1 MKIEKKSKAWLEY
14 QEFINDIVIESI
26 SKAILTSMNALGN
39 LVDVQKKR
47 DANYYPWFEISVQ
60 LSERKIQL

>member
-1 MKIEKKSKAWLEY
+1 
-14 QEFINDIVIESI
+14 
-26 SKAILTSMNALGN
+26 MNALGN

-60 LSERKIQL
+60 LSERKIQLQPKFDH